1 MRVINSIMSSFRDA
15 ISKHKGKIR
24 LSVRITVSALAAFAV
39 NTWLQLPQGYWI
51 AFTAIL
57 VVQASVGGSVKAVV
71 ERMMGTFAGAAYGA
85 FIASVWGHL
94 PHEYYFGAIIA
105 GIAPISFIAALYPSF
120 RIAPITV
127 AIVLF
132 SDTAHNMSP
141 LVYAEHR
148 VMEIGVGC
156 LIGLVVSLT
165 VLPSRAH
172 RVLAVAA
179 STVLGTY
186 ADLLTKLLDVAAG
199 KLDYTEVE
207 KQHADIRA
215 AIGRMELVGEDATR
229 ERKSKLTDEPDPDPI
244 LRMIR
249 RLRFDLVMIGRA
261 VMHPMPPAVM
271 QALTP
276 PLSAVATESSTL
288 LRMAAATL
296 SGKPEIKVPE
306 SLEIAYGA
314 FGAAMAEL
322 HRTHA
327 LATLTEGETGRVFT
341 LSFSLEQLHQNLRDL
356 VARANEFGGDD
367 DTVTTG

>member
-1 MRVINSIMSSFRDA
+1 MRVTA
-15 ISKHKGKIR
+15 
-24 LSVRITVSALAAFAV
+24 SALAAFGV
-39 NTWLQLPQGYWI
+39 NSIVQLPQGYWI

-57 VVQASVGGSVKAVV
+57 VVQTSVGGSVKAVF
-71 ERMMGTFAGAAYGA
+71 ERMLGTFAGAAWGA
-85 FIASVWGHL
+85 VVCTVASHFD
-94 PHEYYFGAIIA
+94 HSYYWVAVIA
-105 GIAPISFIAALYPSF
+105 GIAPASFLAALYPSF

-179 STVLGTY
+179 STVLVTY
-186 ADLLTKLLDVAAG
+186 ADLLGKLLDVAAG

-229 ERKSKLTDEPDPDPI
+229 ERKSRLTDEPDPDPI

-276 PLSAVATESSTL
+276 PLSAVAAESSVL
-288 LRMAAATL
+288 LRMAADTL

-327 LATLTEGETGRVFT
+327 LAPLTEGETGRVFT

-356 VARANEFGGDD
+356 VARANEFGGEDD
-367 DTVTTG
+367 SVTTG